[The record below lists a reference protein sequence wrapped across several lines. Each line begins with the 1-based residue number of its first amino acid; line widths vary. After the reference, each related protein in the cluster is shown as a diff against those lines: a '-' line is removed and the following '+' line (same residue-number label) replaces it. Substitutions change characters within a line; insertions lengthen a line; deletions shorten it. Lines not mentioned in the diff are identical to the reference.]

1 MLRHIFPDGS
11 QNTLPLTADAAAD
24 EDHLRR
30 QTVDQIRQPCRHID
44 APAVDDRLRR
54 SVAAVGRFKYIPG
67 RQILPAMQ
75 RRIGMLLT
83 GPLGL
88 TDQGCRRSVGLP
100 AAVTAAGAVLAL
112 QYQQGMAQLRAHGA
126 HTGIDLAVD
135 DDTAAH
141 AGAQRDEHHV
151 LIPHSGTRHDLRQ
164 RRAVGVVAEADGDPE
179 MLMEHLTDRHVEPPQ
194 IISPHHHA
202 SLTVAGA
209 GGADTDAGAIGG
221 HKSRLVQRH
230 LHGAAHVRQHL
241 LHRAERARGNTGLRD
256 DPVPVVY
263 HANGNIGAAQVNP
276 NTIHEIPL
284 LFTASWPR

>member
-1 MLRHIFPDGS
+1 
-11 QNTLPLTADAAAD
+11 
-24 EDHLRR
+24 
-30 QTVDQIRQPCRHID
+30 
-44 APAVDDRLRR
+44 
-54 SVAAVGRFKYIPG
+54 
-67 RQILPAMQ
+67 MQ

-151 LIPHSGTRHDLRQ
+151 LIPHSRARHDLCQ
-164 RRAVGVVAEADGDPE
+164 RRAVGVVAETDGDPE
-179 MLMEHLTDRHVEPPQ
+179 MLMEHLADRYVEPSQ

-202 SLTVAGA
+202 GLAVAGA
-209 GGADTDAGAIGG
+209 GGADADAGAIGG
-221 HKSRLVQRH
+221 HQARLLQRH

-256 DPVPVVY
+256 DPVPVVH
-263 HANGNIGAAQVNP
+263 HAHGNVGAAQVNP
-276 NTIHEIPL
+276 DTIHGFPL
-284 LFTASWPR
+284 LLTASWPR